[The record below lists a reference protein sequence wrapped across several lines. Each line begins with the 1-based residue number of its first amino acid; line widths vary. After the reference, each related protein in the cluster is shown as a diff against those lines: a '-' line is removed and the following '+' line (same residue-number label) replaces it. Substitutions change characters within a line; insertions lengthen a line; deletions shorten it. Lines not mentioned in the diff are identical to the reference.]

1 MPNNHKELD
10 MLGVRAVLCAIIE
23 HSIVQAGSRSAI
35 IRDEALSFLHSKTYE
50 DICYALDLPADNLR
64 QAAYDTRNNKDKERK
79 RRQAPQGSQLREV
92 PGKLRPDI
100 QEEEGYEQ

>member
-1 MPNNHKELD
+1 MPNKELD
-10 MLGVRAVLCAIIE
+10 MFGVRSVLCAIIQ

-35 IRDEALSFLHSKTYE
+35 IRDEALSFLHSKTYD

-64 QAAYDTRNNKDKERK
+64 QAAYDTRHNKSKKRK
-79 RRQAPQGSQLREV
+79 RRQAPQGGQLQEV
-92 PGKLRPDI
+92 SRKLRPDI